1 MSNRCPVVYRIR
13 LRRRSRR
20 TTWCRMALYARGS
33 ILTSLAA
40 ILLACGPAAASE
52 ESTRTAAPSDIEQH
66 VSRAIAFAYLH
77 KPGDLKGE
85 YLFFKG
91 MDDFL
96 KEKNQQPT
104 GLSDRVLDLVVG
116 SLTAGDTLAPAAR
129 SVPFD
134 IPDKKFADRASLRTN
149 DDVAEAN
156 SLILTDRY
164 NRFAFIFNTFVKPLS
179 LITVGYF
186 PALIDAGVGTILNA
200 QKLTELSIEEK
211 KALALYKDFLER
223 YPESDKAEL
232 LQQRATALDKKRLTT
247 CHDREL
253 QSAEESLARN
263 EFWQAQEHFKNALAY
278 MPESSRAASGLVK
291 AREREQQRDLLRIR
305 ALEPSSRTEE
315 TRAVPEERDYIDLL
329 YRSAAGDPEEM
340 IHDAEAFIS
349 RYPKSSYI
357 PYALYTVAVAR
368 DMQGEREKAKEIM
381 RKIASRYRRT
391 HIGRRAAAYLSDP
404 EYNLQM
410 AFQSSQ
416 KERAAQTTKYIALG
430 PEFVKSNIMLG
441 TSRIITQGLQSVQ
454 SLGTF
459 NLMALLIRGVNS
471 VTQNPVSD
479 QEIIDTG
486 ITYLR
491 RYPNSPAAPD
501 VHITLAK
508 AYAKRQNLAKA
519 VYHFAASGKVSDKK
533 LDSLKEKAASQYLDF
548 AKATENPEEKVRCY
562 ETILDEYPRTKA
574 AAKAI
579 GELAL
584 LEKSEK
590 PIFEIDKKTLGENPI
605 VFSLTA
611 LHIGPHLLDG
621 DVQNGELAPRGIYSR
636 QHGKITLVYRE
647 EKGEREE
654 TFDIDYPTY
663 KALKAFAEDAEYRK
677 SIGDIKTAG
686 AKIPVELRG
695 TVGDS
700 GVFVYPRLKIR
711 EYQEK
716 DLYLYK

>member
-1 MSNRCPVVYRIR
+1 MNTRCPAVYCTR
-13 LRRRSRR
+13 LRRRPRGPAR
-20 TTWCRMALYARGS
+20 HGMAWCVQCFLFA
-33 ILTSLAA
+33 SLAT
-40 ILLACGPAAASE
+40 ILLNCGPSPASE
-52 ESTRTAAPSDIEQH
+52 ESPRSAAPSDIEQH

-77 KPGDLKGE
+77 KPADLERE

-96 KEKNQQPT
+96 KEKQQQPT

-116 SLTAGDTLAPAAR
+116 SLTAGDTPAPAAR
-129 SVPFD
+129 GVPFD
-134 IPDKKFADRASLRTN
+134 ITDKKFADRAALQQN

-164 NRFAFIFNTFVKPLS
+164 NRFAFIFNTFVRPLS

-200 QKLTELSIEEK
+200 QKLTDLSIEEK
-211 KALALYKDFLER
+211 KALALYKEFLER

-232 LQQRATALDKKRLTT
+232 LQHRATALDKKRIATY
-247 CHDREL
+247 HNREL
-253 QSAEESLARN
+253 QSAEESLAQN
-263 EFWQAQEHFKNALAY
+263 DFWQAQEHFKNALAY

-291 AREREQQRDLLRIR
+291 ARELEQQRNQLRMK
-305 ALEPSSRTEE
+305 ALEPSPRTED
-315 TRAVPEERDYIDLL
+315 TRAGPEERDYMNLL
-329 YRSAAGDPEEM
+329 YCSAAGDPEEI

-349 RYPKSSYI
+349 RYPKSPYI
-357 PYALYTVAVAR
+357 PYALYAVAVAH
-368 DMQGEREKAKEIM
+368 DMQGEPEKAKKIM
-381 RKIASRYRRT
+381 RGIASKYRRT
-391 HIGRRAAAYLSDP
+391 HIGRRTAVYLSDP

-416 KERAAQTTKYIALG
+416 KDRAAKTTKYIALG
-430 PEFVKSNIMLG
+430 PEFVKSNVMLG
-441 TSRIITQGLQSVQ
+441 TSRIITQGLQSFQ

-491 RYPNSPAAPD
+491 RYPNSPVAPD
-501 VHITLAK
+501 VHIILAK
-508 AYAKRQNLAKA
+508 AYAKRQNFSKA
-519 VYHFAASGKVSDKK
+519 VYHFAASGKVSEKK
-533 LDSLKEKAASQYLDF
+533 LDSLREKAASQYLEF
-548 AKATENPEEKVRCY
+548 AKATENSEEKVRCY

-590 PIFEIDKKTLGENPI
+590 PIFEIDKKTLAENPI

-621 DVQNGELAPRGIYSR
+621 DVENGELAPRGLHSR
-636 QHGKITLVYRE
+636 RHGKITLVYKE
-647 EKGEREE
+647 ENGEREE

-663 KALKAFAEDAEYRK
+663 RALKAFAEEVEYRK

-686 AKIPVELRG
+686 AKVPVEFRG